1 MIEIKPIH
9 HLDIMVNVP
18 GSKSYTQRSLV
29 IAALARG
36 TSRLRNILVADD
48 TIYLMEALR
57 LLGAE
62 ICQEGE
68 DLIVTGTDGRIGNP
82 GKDIFVG
89 NNGTAL
95 RFLTTLVSLGKGEY
109 TITGDPRLCER
120 PVRPLLEAL
129 RSLGVTAHGR
139 AGYPPVRVEAAGIAG
154 GRVALKNLE
163 SSQYVSSLLISAPYA
178 HEDVDIRLEGR
189 AASQPYIEM
198 TLEAMQAFG
207 VTVTREENGRYHV
220 PGRQSYQGRDYT
232 VEGDAS
238 SASYFFL
245 AAVLCRGSV
254 TVMSLNPQSRQGD
267 LRLLELMKELGCSVL
282 CGDTWIRVIGH
293 ELRKG
298 EYHFDMG
305 DMPDMVPTMAVLS
318 AFRPGRTVITHV
330 AHLRVKESN
339 RLAALVAELNRTGIR
354 VQETADGLI
363 IDGGQPQGAE
373 IETYSDHRIAMSFAV
388 AGLAVPGMKIKNSRC
403 VNKSFPGFWD
413 TLDKLA

>member
-1 MIEIKPIH
+1 MIEINPIH

-36 TSRLRNILVADD
+36 TSRLRNILIADD

-68 DLIVTGTDGRIGNP
+68 DLMVTGTGGRIGNP
-82 GKDIFVG
+82 GKEIFVG

-109 TITGDPRLCER
+109 TLTGDLRLCER

-139 AGYPPVRVEAAGIAG
+139 AGYPPVRVEAAGMAG

-207 VTVTREENGRYHV
+207 VTVTREETGRYHV

-254 TVMSLNPQSRQGD
+254 TVMSLNPQSHQGD

-293 ELRKG
+293 ELRQG

-388 AGLAVPGMKIKNSRC
+388 AGLAVPGMKIKDSRC